1 MKINKIPK
9 DPGASGWNSILP
21 PQKCYPELAASQNC
35 DNLIIGAGF
44 AGLAAA
50 RRIQQLCPND
60 KTIIVEARRLA
71 QGPAGRN
78 TGFMIDLPH
87 DLASNEYGG
96 DRQRDLNQIK
106 FNRAGI
112 AFAAD
117 AAEEYGMPP
126 EAFTKSGRINAAAG
140 EKGLRKNSD
149 YASHLDVLNEAHNFL
164 DQQEMQSL
172 TGSSYYNG
180 GLYTP
185 GAALIQPALFI
196 RNMAQGIANHAS
208 IYENSP
214 IISLKKQGD
223 VWQAGTAKASLN
235 VKSVFLAVNGHLE
248 SFGFFKRRLMHVFT
262 YASMTRGLSDDE
274 IRALGGEPQWAC
286 TPADPMGTTVRRITG
301 TGGSRI
307 IIRNRFTY
315 DPKMEVSDKRIT
327 SVSRTHQQAFNNRF
341 PMLKNVSMQYHW
353 GGRLCLSRNKVPA
366 FGKLD
371 AGLFSA
377 CCQNGLGVAKGTT
390 SGKLVAELAYGH
402 QSELLKNTLKQ
413 EKPEKL
419 PPEPFTWIGA
429 NAVMRWGEFRAGTE
443 L

>member
-21 PQKCYPELAASQNC
+21 PQTCYPELAASQNC

-87 DLASNEYGG
+87 DLASNEYGS

-301 TGGSRI
+301 IGGSRI

-327 SVSRTHQQAFNNRF
+327 SVSRTHQQTFNNRF